1 MRYLILFF
9 CFSSVIS
16 NYLVFKSNIS
26 QSKLFEDLNKNHYTF
41 DFESLTFQHIQYPS
55 LAINSVPITTYI
67 SRYYTNF
74 NDYET
79 ALFYLDKSLKSN
91 PYDIYTNYI
100 IARNYV
106 QKNEFLLAKNKLQE
120 IFESSPKIESSTILY
135 LSVLGTL
142 NRYDEL
148 LNIYPIIRDIDN
160 KIVSDF
166 YESNLKLSKKNN

>member
-1 MRYLILFF
+1 M
-9 CFSSVIS
+9 
-16 NYLVFKSNIS
+16 
-26 QSKLFEDLNKNHYTF
+26 
-41 DFESLTFQHIQYPS
+41 
-55 LAINSVPITTYI
+55 
-67 SRYYTNF
+67 
-74 NDYET
+74 
-79 ALFYLDKSLKSN
+79 
-91 PYDIYTNYI
+91 
-100 IARNYV
+100 
-106 QKNEFLLAKNKLQE
+106 LAKNKLQE